1 VLDSLVIL
9 LRLAQYG
16 GAVVL
21 LGTPL
26 FLLYGLREPDGLAL
40 GWPRRLLMAA
50 SAVVAVTSAAAL
62 LAQTAV
68 MAGSVAEGLKPA
80 SLGFMITGT
89 TLGPAFLIR
98 ALIATTALLVL
109 VRAKPSRHVWIA
121 VSLAGLMVSASFA
134 WTGHGASTEGPGHL
148 VHLTGAILHS
158 WAAAVWLGALAAL
171 LILTLSHCPAPT
183 TDRIL
188 HQALHGFAGV
198 GTASVAVLVLSGLVN
213 SWFMVGPDNLA
224 GLLTTPYGLLLTAK
238 LIVFA
243 LMLVLAAANRFHLTP
258 DLAGAL
264 DDPAALRVAVGRL
277 KRSLVIET
285 LLAAA
290 LLGLVAVMGTLAP
303 VASMDMAMLP
313 ITLATA

>member
-1 VLDSLVIL
+1 MLDGLVIL

-40 GWPRRLLMAA
+40 GWPRRLLIAA
-50 SAVVAVTSAAAL
+50 SAVVAVTSTAAL

-89 TLGPAFLIR
+89 SLGPAFLIR
-98 ALIATTALLVL
+98 ALIATTALLILVL
-109 VRAKPSRHVWIA
+109 AKPSRHVWIA

-134 WTGHGASTEGPGHL
+134 WPGHGASTEGPEHFI
-148 VHLTGAILHS
+148 HLTGAILHS

-171 LILTLSHCPAPT
+171 LILTLSHRPGPA
-183 TDRIL
+183 TDRVL
-188 HQALHGFAGV
+188 HQALYGFAGV

-213 SWFMVGPDNLA
+213 SWFMVGPDR
-224 GLLTTPYGLLLTAK
+224 LTDLFVTPYGLLLTAK
-238 LIVFA
+238 LLIFV
-243 LMLVLAAANRFHLTP
+243 LMLVLAAANRFLLTP
-258 DLAGAL
+258 DLGNAL
-264 DDPAALRVAVGRL
+264 NDPEDLLVAVGRL

-285 LLAAA
+285 LLALA
-290 LLGLVAVMGTLAP
+290 LLAVVAVMGTLAP
-303 VASMDMAMLP
+303 VSAMAISM
-313 ITLATA
+313 

>member
-1 VLDSLVIL
+1 MLDGLVIL

-26 FLLYGLREPDGLAL
+26 FLLYGLRESDGLAL
-40 GWPRRLLMAA
+40 GWPRRLLIAA
-50 SAVVAVTSAAAL
+50 SAVVAVTSTAAL

-68 MAGSVAEGLKPA
+68 MAGSVVEGLKPA
-80 SLGFMITGT
+80 SLGLMITGT

-109 VRAKPSRHVWIA
+109 VLAKPSRQVWIA

-148 VHLTGAILHS
+148 IHLTGAILHS

-171 LILTLSHCPAPT
+171 LILTLSHRPAPA
-183 TDRIL
+183 TDRLL

-213 SWFMVGPDNLA
+213 SWFMVGPDHLTD
-224 GLLTTPYGLLLTAK
+224 LLVTPYGLLLTAK
-238 LIVFA
+238 LLIFA
-243 LMLVLAAANRFHLTP
+243 LMLVLAAANRFRLTP
-258 DLAGAL
+258 DLGNAL
-264 DDPAALRVAVGRL
+264 DDPEDLRVAVGRL
-277 KRSLVIET
+277 KRSLVMET
-285 LLAAA
+285 LLALA
-290 LLGLVAVMGTLAP
+290 LLAVVAVMGTLAP
-303 VASMDMAMLP
+303 VSAMAMSM
-313 ITLATA
+313 